1 MTQDN
6 NPNAVADDL
15 ANRLMKLHRDLED
28 RGDRGTDLSLARS
41 LEDRIGSYQ
50 PVSGD
55 FDRAEQL
62 LKKHG
67 Y

>member
-28 RGDRGTDLSLARS
+28 RGDRGTDLSLGKR
-41 LEDRIGSYQ
+41 
-50 PVSGD
+50 
-55 FDRAEQL
+55 
-62 LKKHG
+62 
-67 Y
+67 